1 MNRLRSAGVWTAVEE
16 EEEGEGKKEGDKGV
30 HVGRDK
36 SVCQTLRSL
45 LTEISVAANARRR
58 RFSAYGTSTTSP
70 FAMALL
76 QQMYNAH
83 EWVFLQLR
91 IFLSFY

>member
-36 SVCQTLRSL
+36 SVCQTPQP
-45 LTEISVAANARRR
+45 VD
-58 RFSAYGTSTTSP
+58 
-70 FAMALL
+70 
-76 QQMYNAH
+76 
-83 EWVFLQLR
+83 
-91 IFLSFY
+91 